1 MNLPALTI
9 DGTAPAET
17 PLRHVW
23 NECVGAG
30 RANEALRADWQRHF
44 REAVTELGARYVRF
58 HGLFH
63 DDMFVYRA
71 SDGGGFGPHAPLDEP
86 VLTFAY
92 VDKVFDFILETGARP
107 FVELGFMPRELATET
122 ETLFWWKA
130 HCSPPKDMARWVEL
144 VSATVTHWIERYG
157 LDEVRQWRFEVWN
170 EPNLVPYFW
179 TGTRTQYFELY
190 EATALAIK
198 AIDRELKV
206 GGPSTSV
213 FVPDDRYKGEW
224 EDRSREHGAA
234 EADDV
239 DALDWRPVW
248 IDEFIDWCAGG
259 TCRSTSCRPTCTR
272 PTWRSARNG
281 QARHI
286 RRHVDATYD
295 DLVLLRELIAASPF
309 PDAEVHITEW
319 SSSPSSRDTIHDT
332 VFAATYIIRA
342 YLRCAALA
350 DSISYWTF
358 TDVFEEGGA
367 GIGPFHG
374 GFGLVNEHGLH
385 KPTFHAFAMLSRLGD
400 TPAGDHPARRDHRD
414 TTTGALS
421 AVFYNYPDD
430 MGTRSVGSETTYEAT
445 RSLAQIGPSRRI
457 RHTVEGLA
465 PGTSF
470 AVESVDW
477 EHGNV
482 AEAWHRMGEPLNLTP
497 AQTAELRATADALR
511 TSTLTVSEAGVL
523 DIDLELPAW
532 AVLSVTQAA
541 RRTTRTASPGPAPR
555 RRAPTG
561 VRRRRRRPR
570 SAPSDAFQ
578 PEHRPGHGRQVDV
591 RVVVG
596 DLRARV
602 GARQHRGRVVGRGR
616 PGVVGVGRV

>member
-1 MNLPALTI
+1 MTLTELTELTGLRV
-9 DGTAPAET
+9 DGAAPAEA

-30 RANEALRADWQRHF
+30 RANEALRADWQGHF
-44 REAVTELGARYVRF
+44 REAVTELGARFVRF

-71 SDGGGFGPHAPLDEP
+71 SDGGGFGPPTPLDEP

-130 HCSPPKDMARWVEL
+130 HCSPPKDMARWVDL
-144 VSATVTHWIERYG
+144 VTSTVTHWIERYG
-157 LDEVRQWRFEVWN
+157 LAEVRQWRFEVWN

-190 EATALAIK
+190 EATALAIR
-198 AIDRELKV
+198 AIDGELKV

-224 EDRSREHGAA
+224 EDRSVEHVAA

-248 IDEFIDWCAGG
+248 IEEFIDWCA
-259 TCRSTSCRPTCTR
+259 RRDVPLDFLSTHLYPTDVAFGA
-272 PTWRSARNG
+272 SG

-295 DLVLLRELIAASPF
+295 DLVALRKIIAGSPF
-309 PDAEVHITEW
+309 PDAELHITEW

-332 VFAATYIIRA
+332 VFAATYITRA

-350 DSISYWTF
+350 DSIAYWTF

-374 GFGLVNEHGLH
+374 GFGLVNEQGLH
-385 KPTFHAFAMLSRLGD
+385 KPTFHAFSMLSRLGD
-400 TPAGDHPARRDHRD
+400 KVLASTPHGVITRD
-414 TTTGALS
+414 TTTGGLS
-421 AVFYNYPDD
+421 AVFLNYPDH
-430 MGTRSVGSETTYEAT
+430 MGTRPVGSETTYEAT
-445 RSLAQIGPSRRI
+445 RKLAEAGPGRTV
-457 RHTVEGLA
+457 RHTVEGLV
-465 PGTSF
+465 PGTVYQ
-470 AVESVDW
+470 VERVDW

-497 AQTAELRATADALR
+497 AQTAELRTVADALH

-523 DIDLELPAW
+523 DIDVDLPPW
-532 AVLSVTQAA
+532 AVLSI
-541 RRTTRTASPGPAPR
+541 SP
-555 RRAPTG
+555 
-561 VRRRRRRPR
+561 
-570 SAPSDAFQ
+570 
-578 PEHRPGHGRQVDV
+578 
-591 RVVVG
+591 VVE
-596 DLRARV
+596 D
-602 GARQHRGRVVGRGR
+602 
-616 PGVVGVGRV
+616 